1 MVIGVIMP
9 KAFSDQEKDLIRELL
24 IENGLKQFG
33 IYGIKKTNVE
43 DLAHSAGISKGAFYL
58 FFNSKEELFL
68 EIIEQ
73 FEEKYRSEVFVNGFT
88 TEIPNRESFKQA
100 LKKAFSLWKSNPILK
115 NFSQAEYEYLL
126 RKLPQERVRAH
137 LASDDIFIAELME
150 IWKSQGIE
158 MNIEPD
164 MVSGLIKA
172 LFYVSLHEA
181 EFKKHIYTE
190 TLDLLIELVA
200 SHLFPE

>member
-1 MVIGVIMP
+1 MP
-9 KAFSDQEKDLIRELL
+9 KAFSDQEKDLIREQL

-43 DLAHSAGISKGAFYL
+43 DLAHLAGISKGAFYL

-73 FEEKYRSEVFVNGFT
+73 IEEKYRSEVFVNGFT
-88 TEIPNRESFKQA
+88 SEIPDRESFKQV

-126 RKLPQERVRAH
+126 RKLPPERVRAH

-158 MNIEPD
+158 MNTMPD
-164 MVSGLIKA
+164 VVSGLMKA
-172 LFYVSLHEA
+172 LFFVSLHEA
-181 EFKKHIYTE
+181 EFKEGIYTE
-190 TLDLLIELVA
+190 TLHLLIDLVA